1 MPVTEND
8 AARLFAFP
16 PKEHAGSIAGNASAN
31 KGLFGTTS
39 PWRTRLPRKRNA
51 TAGLSPLKLFR
62 PPLELTNS
70 G

>member
-1 MPVTEND
+1 MPVTAND

-31 KGLFGTTS
+31 NGLFGTAS
-39 PWRTRLPRKRNA
+39 HWLTRLPRKRNA
-51 TAGLSPLKLFR
+51 AFGLSPLKLFS